1 MIARFRETHPE
12 VWLSVSATTRK
23 PRPGE
28 VDGVNYRFVTAEQFD
43 ELVATGALLEW
54 AEFAGNRYGTPR
66 GPVEDRLAAGQP
78 VLLEIELE
86 GARQVRTA
94 MPEALLVF
102 LEPPSWEELERR
114 LGRRGTEE
122 PEVVERR
129 LAIARTE
136 LAAAEEFDVRIVNSD
151 VDEVCE
157 RLVSLMGVQSS

>member
-1 MIARFRETHPE
+1 
-12 VWLSVSATTRK
+12 
-23 PRPGE
+23 
-28 VDGVNYRFVTAEQFD
+28 
-43 ELVATGALLEW
+43 
-54 AEFAGNRYGTPR
+54 
-66 GPVEDRLAAGQP
+66 
-78 VLLEIELE
+78 
-86 GARQVRTA
+86 

-136 LAAAEEFDVRIVNSD
+136 LAAASEFDVVLVNSD